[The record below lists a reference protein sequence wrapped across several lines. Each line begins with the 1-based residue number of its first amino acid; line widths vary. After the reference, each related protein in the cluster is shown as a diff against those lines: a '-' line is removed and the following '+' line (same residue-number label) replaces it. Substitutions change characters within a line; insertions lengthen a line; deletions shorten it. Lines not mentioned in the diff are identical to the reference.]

1 VAIIICS
8 LPFSVL
14 GAIWLLYFLDYN
26 ISLGTIV
33 GIIALLGLDA
43 ETGVINLLYQ
53 DLVYKER
60 IAQGRM
66 QTREDLVDAV
76 KTGALMRLRPKLMT
90 VLANILGLIPVM
102 MATGT
107 GAEVMKRVSAPLMG
121 GVVTSLLLEL
131 LVYPAVYYLWKWHAE
146 VKRQKLSA
154 A

>member
-8 LPFSVL
+8 LPFSVV
-14 GAIWLLYFLDYN
+14 GAIWLLYFLNYN

-53 DLVYKER
+53 DLVYKQRQKE
-60 IAQGRM
+60 GRM
-66 QTREDLVDAV
+66 QTRADLEDAV
-76 KTGALMRLRPKLMT
+76 KAGALLRLRPKLMT

-102 MATGT
+102 LATGT
-107 GAEVMKRVSAPLMG
+107 GAEVMKRVAAPLMG

-131 LVYPAVYYLWKWHAE
+131 LVYPAIYLLWKWNAE
-146 VKRQKLSA
+146 VKRLPSQMP
-154 A
+154 